1 MVPLSHHD
9 FLQDH
14 IKFLSIEE
22 RFITVVLNITGTTNQ
37 ERKHSPQFERLMSQD
52 GASSD
57 ESDSITREEDAEGA
71 EQDIS
76 SLEFDIPKDTGARS
90 KRILDVG
97 KPTRQSQKQANPDEH
112 KSESEGE
119 NKEPYYFD
127 L

>member
-1 MVPLSHHD
+1 MVPFSHHD
-9 FLQDH
+9 FFQDLV
-14 IKFLSIEE
+14 KFLTIEE
-22 RFITVVLNITGTTNQ
+22 RLITVVLNITGTTYQ
-37 ERKHSPQFERLMSQD
+37 GKKHSSQFERQFTID

-71 EQDIS
+71 EQEIS
-76 SLEFDIPKDTGARS
+76 SLEFDIPKDPDARP

-97 KPTRQSQKQANPDEH
+97 KPTKQSQKANPDKH

-119 NKEPYYFD
+119 KKEPIYFD